1 MKDTAKV
8 AAGAMMAAVC
18 VVIMLLGAVVDL
30 GTYAAALLAGVAMI
44 PYGQEYGR
52 KYQLLVFAAAAV
64 LSFMIVPN
72 IEQNLMF
79 LGLYGW
85 YPALRPSLEK
95 LPKALSY
102 AAKFLVFN
110 LCFISIEALVML
122 VLVPEAMGSLLFVI
136 FIITANVTFNFAGKI
151 INGEAVGNGR
161 LDAVSNA
168 LKSSLDI
175 SYSLITYQEHAL
187 EVGSKSKAVCYV
199 GIQTD
204 KGVAWGA
211 GIHTDIIDA
220 SVSALMSAVNNSGLI
235 EF

>member
-1 MKDTAKV
+1 MGGQMKDTAKI

-95 LPKALSY
+95 LPKALCY
-102 AAKFLVFN
+102 AAKFIVFN

-122 VLVPEAMGSLLFVI
+122 VLVPETMGSLIFVI
-136 FIITANVTFNFAGKI
+136 FIITANVTFFAYDYMIPLLDVPFLRIRKI
-151 INGEAVGNGR
+151 IRRQNHAV
-161 LDAVSNA
+161 
-168 LKSSLDI
+168 
-175 SYSLITYQEHAL
+175 
-187 EVGSKSKAVCYV
+187 
-199 GIQTD
+199 
-204 KGVAWGA
+204 
-211 GIHTDIIDA
+211 
-220 SVSALMSAVNNSGLI
+220 
-235 EF
+235 